1 MNDIDQEFDVVI
13 TTNSPGEVAAW
24 VNPVVAEL
32 GRRAPAARIS
42 VFMPPCRYASGA
54 EKSVVLQMPGIA
66 SAAGPGEYLRYLL
79 LGRIPAGFR
88 PGKRGVVLFLGSDLM
103 HAVFLSRRLGFP
115 AVAYTEG
122 FVNWRGSFARFLVP
136 YPSTR
141 ERLIARGTPPEKVRV
156 VGNLM
161 LDAVGARLSGAQR
174 EALLGWTRPGPV
186 VALFFGSRP
195 FEIAFMAPFLLR
207 AAELIAREAPEARFV
222 SSISPFVSVE
232 QLKSAL
238 AGPAPGRTN
247 PGKAIPGGVTLEVEG
262 SGGSVLEA
270 AGADLP
276 GLLSIESAGGV
287 KITAL
292 RGFQYDIMEM
302 ADLALTIPGT
312 NTAELAFLGVP
323 MVVAFPLNKPEE
335 IPLEGLAGMA
345 GNLPAVGPVLK
356 RALIQKLDKRIRFT
370 AQPNMIA
377 REEIVPEI
385 RGVLQPL
392 DVALPAIQ
400 LLRDPARREAISARL
415 REVIGGRGAAGR
427 VVAETLAV
435 ISSYNV

>member
-1 MNDIDQEFDVVI
+1 MNGIDQKFDVVI

-24 VNPVVAEL
+24 VNPVVAEF

-66 SAAGPGEYLRYLL
+66 AAAGPGEYLRYLL
-79 LGRIPAGFR
+79 LGRVPSGFR

-238 AGPAPGRTN
+238 AGPVPS
-247 PGKAIPGGVTLEVEG
+247 EVEG

-345 GNLPAVGPVLK
+345 GNVPVLGPVLK

-400 LLRDPARREAISARL
+400 LLRDPARREAMSARL

-427 VVAETLAV
+427 VVTETLEV
-435 ISSYNV
+435 LSSHNG

>member
-1 MNDIDQEFDVVI
+1 MNGIDKEFDVVI

-66 SAAGPGEYLRYLL
+66 AAAGPGDYLRYML

-136 YPSTR
+136 YPFTR
-141 ERLIARGTPPEKVRV
+141 ERLIARRTPPEKVRV

-174 EALLGWTRPGPV
+174 EALLGRIRPGPV

-195 FEIAFMAPFLLR
+195 FEIGFMAPFLLR

-238 AGPAPGRTN
+238 TGPIPGR
-247 PGKAIPGGVTLEVEG
+247 AEPGGVTSEVEG
-262 SGGSVLEA
+262 SGGLVLEA

-276 GLLSIESAGGV
+276 GLLSIESAGGI

-345 GNLPAVGPVLK
+345 GNVPALGPALK
-356 RALIQKLDKRIRFT
+356 RALIRKLDKRIRFT
-370 AQPNMIA
+370 AQPNIIA
-377 REEIVPEI
+377 QEEIVPEI

-415 REVIGGRGAAGR
+415 REVVGGRGAAGR
-427 VVAETLAV
+427 VVEETLAV
-435 ISSYNV
+435 FNKYYLEH